1 MRNRAELWA
10 HVQHTHSQDNLPA
23 MGKKLASKV
32 NRDGVAERVADPAV
46 QQSVDVDLALLTY
59 DDQRLGARELSS
71 VQVAKHHDA
80 TPLFLVHT
88 VPGLGKILSLVRLYA
103 IHDIARFPRGQ
114 AFVSSERL
122 VKGAKES
129 AGKRLGTS
137 GQKPGNGHLTWA
149 SSAAAVLFLGNRS
162 AGQKSLARVEKTHGQ
177 GNALT
182 SLAHKLARAVY
193 DRLKRNT
200 AFAMDTFLHG
210 SGRRAG
216 EPAASLAT
224 QGISRSQACA
234 RSCWTASLHAKVR
247 LGLLSQSPRR

>member
-1 MRNRAELWA
+1 
-10 HVQHTHSQDNLPA
+10 

-129 AGKRLGTS
+129 AGKRLARLAKNPATATSHGPFPRPPSCSWATVPPGKNPWPAWRKHTARGT
-137 GQKPGNGHLTWA
+137 
-149 SSAAAVLFLGNRS
+149 R
-162 AGQKSLARVEKTHGQ
+162 
-177 GNALT
+177 
-182 SLAHKLARAVY
+182 
-193 DRLKRNT
+193 
-200 AFAMDTFLHG
+200 
-210 SGRRAG
+210 
-216 EPAASLAT
+216 
-224 QGISRSQACA
+224 
-234 RSCWTASLHAKVR
+234 
-247 LGLLSQSPRR
+247 